1 MFCILTLHLSRY
13 RFSPQPEIDAGYD
26 NQSNQNNH
34 APLSETWCGG
44 RFAKINNYERIL
56 SGQFDPEFP
65 SATVCSAVER
75 VDMGLIS
82 GNDKVRQKCS
92 RTDIILNR
100 KGGVSV
106 ILYFENF
113 FLTFVRQ

>member
-1 MFCILTLHLSRY
+1 MFRILTLYLCCY
-13 RFSPQPEIDAGYD
+13 RFSPHPEINTSD
-26 NQSNQNNH
+26 NDQGNKNNY
-34 APLSETWCGG
+34 APLGETWCGG

-100 KGGVSV
+100 KGRVSV